1 MGRLKGSAPSRI
13 PRSDGVG
20 ALSSPKIAE
29 GNIAFGE
36 VGHVR
41 TNGSALIR
49 ATELAQLVT
58 DGHQPIILDVR
69 WSLAGADRTAFENGH
84 IPGAAFCDLEQD
96 LSDHARS
103 AEEAGRHPLP
113 SSDRF
118 TASMQALGVSSDS
131 LVVVY
136 DERDSIS
143 AARAW
148 WCLTYFGHT
157 NVRVLDGGFSSWVNE
172 GNAVT
177 AQVNDV
183 VTHGEPFIAV
193 AGHMPTVT
201 IDEVASGEGIVL
213 VDVRAAARFRGEFE
227 PVDPV
232 PGHIPGA
239 INSPTLDLVEP
250 DGRFLGLEALLARF
264 EAAGV
269 LGDSDVPVVAYCG
282 SGVTAAHTVLALHL
296 VGKSA
301 ALFPGSYS
309 QWCRDLDRPVA
320 RGGL

>member
-1 MGRLKGSAPSRI
+1 M
-13 PRSDGVG
+13 
-20 ALSSPKIAE
+20 
-29 GNIAFGE
+29 
-36 VGHVR
+36 R

-58 DGHQPIILDVR
+58 DGHQPVILDVR
-69 WSLAGADRTAFENGH
+69 WSLAGADRAAFEAGH
-84 IPGAAFCDLEQD
+84 IPGAVHCVVEQD

-113 SSDRF
+113 TAEKF
-118 TASMQALGVSSDS
+118 TSSMQALGVSSDS

-148 WCLTYFGHT
+148 WCLTYFGHA
-157 NVRVLDGGFSSWVNE
+157 NVRVLEGGFSSWVNE
-172 GNAVT
+172 GHAVT
-177 AQVNDV
+177 TQVNDV
-183 VTHGEPFIAV
+183 ATSGEAFIAV
-193 AGHMPTVT
+193 PGNLPTVT
-201 IDEVASGEGIVL
+201 IDEVASGDGIIL
-213 VDVRAAARFRGEFE
+213 VDVRAAERFRGDIE

-239 INSPTLDLVEP
+239 INSPTLDLVAP
-250 DGRFLGLEALLARF
+250 DGRFLGEDALLARF
-264 EAAGV
+264 DDGRFLGIDALLARFDAAGV
-269 LGDSDVPVVAYCG
+269 LGESDLPVVAYCG

>member
-1 MGRLKGSAPSRI
+1 MQI
-13 PRSDGVG
+13 
-20 ALSSPKIAE
+20 
-29 GNIAFGE
+29 
-36 VGHVR
+36 
-41 TNGSALIR
+41 NGSALIR

-58 DGHQPIILDVR
+58 DGHQPVILDVR
-69 WSLAGADRTAFENGH
+69 WSMAGADRAAFEIGH
-84 IPGAAFCDLEQD
+84 IPGAVFCDLDQD
-96 LSDHARS
+96 LSDHSRS

-113 SSDRF
+113 TAEKF

-148 WCLTYFGHT
+148 WCLTYFGHA
-157 NVRVLDGGFSSWVNE
+157 NVRVLEGGFSSWDNE
-172 GNAVT
+172 GHAVT
-177 AQVNDV
+177 TQVNDV
-183 VTHGEPFIAV
+183 ATSGEVFIAV
-193 AGHMPTVT
+193 PGNLPTVT
-201 IDEVASGEGIVL
+201 IDEVASGDGIVL
-213 VDVRAAARFRGEFE
+213 VDVRAAERFRGDFE

-239 INSPTLDLVEP
+239 INAPTLDLVEA
-250 DGRFLGLEALLARF
+250 DGRFLSPDALLTRF
-264 EAAGV
+264 DAAGV

-320 RGGL
+320 RGGI

>member
-1 MGRLKGSAPSRI
+1 
-13 PRSDGVG
+13 
-20 ALSSPKIAE
+20 
-29 GNIAFGE
+29 
-36 VGHVR
+36 
-41 TNGSALIR
+41 
-49 ATELAQLVT
+49 
-58 DGHQPIILDVR
+58 
-69 WSLAGADRTAFENGH
+69 
-84 IPGAAFCDLEQD
+84 
-96 LSDHARS
+96 
-103 AEEAGRHPLP
+103 
-113 SSDRF
+113 
-118 TASMQALGVSSDS
+118 MQALGVSSDS

-177 AQVNDV
+177 AQVKDV

-213 VDVRAAARFRGEFE
+213 VDVRAAERFRGDFE

-239 INSPTLDLVEP
+239 INSPTLDLVEA
-250 DGRFLGLEALLARF
+250 DGRFLSEDALLARF
-264 EAAGV
+264 DAAGV
-269 LGDSDVPVVAYCG
+269 LGDSDLPVVAYCG

-309 QWCRDLDRPVA
+309 QWCRDVDRPVG
-320 RGGL
+320 RGGV

>member
-1 MGRLKGSAPSRI
+1 MGWAPF
-13 PRSDGVG
+13 DHLG
-20 ALSSPKIAE
+20 SPKGIVD
-29 GNIAFGE
+29 FGE
-36 VGHVR
+36 VGYVR
-41 TNGSALIR
+41 TDGSALIR
-49 ATELAQLVT
+49 ATELAQLVAE
-58 DGHQPIILDVR
+58 GHHRVILDVR
-69 WSLAGADRTAFENGH
+69 WSLAGADRAAFEAGH
-84 IPGAAFCDLEQD
+84 IPGAVFCDLDQD

-103 AEEAGRHPLP
+103 AEESGRHPLP
-113 SSDRF
+113 TAEKF

-157 NVRVLDGGFSSWVNE
+157 NVRVLDGGYSSWVNE
-172 GNAVT
+172 GHVVT
-177 AQVNDV
+177 TQVDDV
-183 VTHGEPFIAV
+183 VTSGEPFIA
-193 AGHMPTVT
+193 APGHLPTVT
-201 IDEVASGEGIVL
+201 IDEVASGDGIVL
-213 VDVRAAARFRGEFE
+213 VDVRAAERFRGDFE

-250 DGRFLGLEALLARF
+250 DGRFLGIEALLARF
-264 EAAGV
+264 DAAGV
-269 LGDSDVPVVAYCG
+269 LGDSELPVVAYCG